1 MIITLN
7 GETVEVGNGCSVKE
21 LLDKF
26 SLEPK
31 KIAVEKNLEI
41 VSRSQFSNVIIHEGD
56 RIEIIHFI
64 GGG

>member
-1 MIITLN
+1 MKIILN
-7 GETVEVGNGCSVKE
+7 GEETEIDNGFSVKN
-21 LLDKF
+21 LLEKF
-26 SLEPK
+26 ALEPK

-41 VSRSQFSNVIIHEGD
+41 VPRSQFDSSLINEGD

>member
-7 GETVEVGNGCSVKE
+7 GENVEVGNGCSVKD

-41 VSRSQFSNVIIHEGD
+41 VPRSQFSDVIINEGD